1 MVKKNLTVKQIAKIA
16 VPLLKKNDVVKA
28 GIFGSYARGE
38 MKKTSD
44 IDFLIQLEMGRT
56 LFDIIALKQ
65 DLEDLLGRQVDVV
78 TERSLSP
85 YLRDEIMKNAINI

>member
-1 MVKKNLTVKQIAKIA
+1 MSLLEKIRSKRSEIEEIAKKYGA
-16 VPLLKKNDVVKA
+16 THVRV
-28 GIFGSYARGE
+28 FGSLAKGE
-38 MKKTSD
+38 ATLESD

-85 YLRDEIMKNAINI
+85 YLRDEIMKNAVNI

>member
-1 MVKKNLTVKQIAKIA
+1 MSLLEKIRSKRDEIEEIAKKYGA
-16 VPLLKKNDVVKA
+16 THVRV
-28 GIFGSYARGE
+28 FGSLAKGE
-38 MKKTSD
+38 ATLESD